1 MTAKER
7 AVYLVEHFN
16 YRLEIKD
23 YKKAKHCAI
32 FTAHQQIKE
41 TYELKRITYLKEVI
55 NEIEKL

>member
-7 AVYLVEHFN
+7 AAYLVEH
-16 YRLEIKD
+16 YQYKIGIKD
-23 YKKAKHCAI
+23 FQKSKHCAI

-41 TYELKRITYLKEVI
+41 TYELRRISYLKEVI